1 MKIYAII
8 VTIIAVLALSLLGY
22 GYYTGLK
29 IKKTIADYE
38 NKIQT
43 MHDEEEAMQQEEQKK
58 LDEISSLAGILRES
72 SSSFMHPGN
81 FKASSFN
88 PSIVERLK
96 DEIEN
101 ITDTTLKKEIKDKWD
116 AFQQSQNLNDYRDF
130 IGTVADI
137 IRNSSTTLE
146 PSNQK
151 PKPSKQN
158 D

>member
-43 MHDEEEAMQQEEQKK
+43 MHDEEEAMQREKQKK

-137 IRNSSTTLE
+137 IRSSSTLE